1 MNIGFRISFFCEAES
16 KLINNLDTQKIH
28 SIVYTFLLF
37 FFYVDVK
44 ASFKIYITFLFWWM
58 GLQEKCKTF
67 NKSSMLTQILSI
79 HNYPPTN
86 SHHFYV
92 FSVPKYIFALY
103 SLNSIQT
110 ISICSFGKICV
121 KVLSRKIILE
131 WQRKFW
137 KNLYLQLHWKVG
149 APPGQAGPGWLMLAL
164 AAHSSH
170 SVKSSEQPQNQ
181 NQKNIISP
189 TPRSMALGNLCRIE
203 HYYSLNCFASRK

>member
-1 MNIGFRISFFCEAES
+1 
-16 KLINNLDTQKIH
+16 
-28 SIVYTFLLF
+28 
-37 FFYVDVK
+37 
-44 ASFKIYITFLFWWM
+44 
-58 GLQEKCKTF
+58 
-67 NKSSMLTQILSI
+67 MLTQILSI

-92 FSVPKYIFALY
+92 FSVSKYIFVLY

-137 KNLYLQLHWKVG
+137 KNLYLQLHWKVVG
-149 APPGQAGPGWLMLAL
+149 PPGEARPGWLMLAL

-170 SVKSSEQPQNQ
+170 SVKSSEQPQNL

-189 TPRSMALGNLCRIE
+189 HQDSWPGAIFAGASLQLLNWFPCR
-203 HYYSLNCFASRK
+203 

>member
-1 MNIGFRISFFCEAES
+1 
-16 KLINNLDTQKIH
+16 
-28 SIVYTFLLF
+28 
-37 FFYVDVK
+37 
-44 ASFKIYITFLFWWM
+44 
-58 GLQEKCKTF
+58 
-67 NKSSMLTQILSI
+67 MLTQILSI

-92 FSVPKYIFALY
+92 FSVSKYIFVLY

-137 KNLYLQLHWKVG
+137 KNLYLQLHWKVVG
-149 APPGQAGPGWLMLAL
+149 PPGEARPGWLMLAL

-170 SVKSSEQPQNQ
+170 SVKVQSSHRTRIRKTSFPPHLDSWPGASLQEHH
-181 NQKNIISP
+181 S
-189 TPRSMALGNLCRIE
+189 SMNWFPCR
-203 HYYSLNCFASRK
+203 